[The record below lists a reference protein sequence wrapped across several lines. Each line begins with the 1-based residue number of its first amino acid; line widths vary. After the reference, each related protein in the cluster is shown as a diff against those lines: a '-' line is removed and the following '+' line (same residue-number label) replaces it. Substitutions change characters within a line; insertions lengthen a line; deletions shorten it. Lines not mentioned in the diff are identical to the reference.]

1 MVFEDAVS
9 GVQAALNG
17 GFRVV
22 GIGDANT
29 LGQANFI
36 LDGFDGFTMGSLVDR
51 LS

>member
-1 MVFEDAVS
+1 MS

-22 GIGDANT
+22 GIGDPKPGLAD
-29 LGQANFI
+29 FI
-36 LDGFDGFTMGSLVDR
+36 LDGFDGFTRESLVER